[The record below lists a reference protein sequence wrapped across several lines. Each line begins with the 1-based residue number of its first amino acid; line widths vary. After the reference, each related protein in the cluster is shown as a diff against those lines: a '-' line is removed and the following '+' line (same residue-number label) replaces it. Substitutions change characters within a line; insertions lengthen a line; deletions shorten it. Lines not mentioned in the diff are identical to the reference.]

1 MRSLEDSAVSSNAL
15 WWYGLAAVVVGVLF
29 TVSDFVALL
38 VSTIDDPGEEA
49 LTDAYAGWAALSL
62 FTLAL
67 LQVAL
72 IGLYVP
78 QRGATGTLG
87 WIGFLIAF
95 IGTSI
100 TFLVVLIY
108 AVVASPMT
116 PADPGLLEAGPPGP
130 FILYFP
136 LFSLGWF
143 LLGAAFLRSPVY
155 PRPAALLLMV
165 GAGLALYPHP
175 ITNIVFSAA
184 IAWLGLSILLRRG

>member
-1 MRSLEDSAVSSNAL
+1 VSPNAF
-15 WWYGLAAVVVGVLF
+15 WWYGLAAVVVGALF

-38 VSTIDDPGEEA
+38 VTTLDEPDEEV
-49 LTDAYAGWAALSL
+49 LTNAYAGWAALSL

-78 QRGATGTLG
+78 QQYTSGTLG
-87 WIGFLIAF
+87 WVGFLLAF

-108 AVVASPMT
+108 AIVASPMT
-116 PADPGLLEAGPPGP
+116 PADPDFLEAGPPGP

-136 LFSLGWF
+136 LFCLGWF
-143 LLGAAFLRSPVY
+143 LLGAAFLKSSAY
-155 PRPAALLLMV
+155 PRPAALLLML
-165 GAGLALYPHP
+165 GALVTLYPHP

-184 IAWLGLSILLRRG
+184 IAWLGLALLVGRDTSS

>member
-1 MRSLEDSAVSSNAL
+1 MAPNAL

-38 VSTIDDPGEEA
+38 VTTLDDPSEEA

-78 QRGATGTLG
+78 QRVSTGTLG
-87 WIGFLIAF
+87 WVGFLLAL

-143 LLGAAFLRSPVY
+143 LLGAAFLRSSVY
-155 PRPAALLLMV
+155 PRPAALLLMI
-165 GAGLALYPHP
+165 GAVLALYPHP
-175 ITNIVFSAA
+175 ITNLVFSAA
-184 IAWLGLSILLRRG
+184 IAWLGLGLLLRRDALS

>member
-1 MRSLEDSAVSSNAL
+1 MTSNAL
-15 WWYGLAAVVVGVLF
+15 RWYGLAAVVVGVLF

-38 VSTIDDPGEEA
+38 VSTLDDPGEEV
-49 LTDAYAGWAALSL
+49 LTEAYAGWAALSL

-78 QRGATGTLG
+78 QQGTTGTLG
-87 WIGFLIAF
+87 WVGFLLAF

-116 PADPGLLEAGPPGP
+116 PADPELLEAGPPGP

-136 LFSLGWF
+136 LFCLGWF
-143 LLGAAFLRSPVY
+143 LLGAAFLRSSAY

-165 GAGLALYPHP
+165 GAVLALYPHP
-175 ITNIVFSAA
+175 ITNIVFSVA
-184 IAWLGLSILLRRG
+184 IAWLGLSVLLRRDSSS

>member
-1 MRSLEDSAVSSNAL
+1 MAPNAL
-15 WWYGLAAVVVGVLF
+15 RWYGLAAVVVGVLF
-29 TVSDFVALL
+29 TGSDFVALF
-38 VSTIDDPGEEA
+38 VSTLGDPGEKA
-49 LTDAYAGWAALSL
+49 LTDAYAGWTALSL

-78 QRGATGTLG
+78 QRGTTGTLG
-87 WIGFLIAF
+87 WIGFLLAF

-108 AVVASPMT
+108 AIVASPMT
-116 PADPGLLEAGPPGP
+116 PADPDFLEAGPPGP

-136 LFSLGWF
+136 LFCLGWF
-143 LLGAAFLRSPVY
+143 LLGAAFLRSSVY

-165 GAGLALYPHP
+165 GALVTLYPHP

-184 IAWLGLSILLRRG
+184 ISWLGLVLLSRRDAKSE

>member
-1 MRSLEDSAVSSNAL
+1 MAPNAL

-29 TVSDFVALL
+29 TVSDVVALF
-38 VSTIDDPGEEA
+38 VSTLDDPGEEV

-78 QRGATGTLG
+78 QRVSTGTLG
-87 WIGFLIAF
+87 WVGFLLAF

-108 AVVASPMT
+108 AVVALPMT
-116 PADPGLLEAGPPGP
+116 PADPGVLEAGPPGP

-143 LLGAAFLRSPVY
+143 LLGAAFLRSSVY
-155 PRPAALLLMV
+155 PRPAALLLMI
-165 GAGLALYPHP
+165 GAVLALYPHP
-175 ITNIVFSAA
+175 ITNLVFSAA
-184 IAWLGLSILLRRG
+184 IAWLGLGLLLRRDASS

>member
-1 MRSLEDSAVSSNAL
+1 VSPNAF
-15 WWYGLAAVVVGVLF
+15 WWYGLAAVVVGALF

-38 VSTIDDPGEEA
+38 VTTLDEPDEEV
-49 LTDAYAGWAALSL
+49 LTNAFAGWAALSL

-78 QRGATGTLG
+78 QQYTSGTLG
-87 WIGFLIAF
+87 WVGFLLAF

-108 AVVASPMT
+108 AIVASPMT
-116 PADPGLLEAGPPGP
+116 PADPDFLEAGPPGP

-136 LFSLGWF
+136 LFCLGWF
-143 LLGAAFLRSPVY
+143 LLGAAFLKSSAY
-155 PRPAALLLMV
+155 PRPAALLLML
-165 GAGLALYPHP
+165 GALVTLYPHP

-184 IAWLGLSILLRRG
+184 IAWLGLALLVGRDTSS

>member
-1 MRSLEDSAVSSNAL
+1 MAPNAL

-29 TVSDFVALL
+29 TVSDFVALF
-38 VSTIDDPGEEA
+38 VSTLDDPGEEA

-78 QRGATGTLG
+78 QRVSTGTLG
-87 WIGFLIAF
+87 WVGFLLAF

-116 PADPGLLEAGPPGP
+116 PADPGVLEAGPPGP

-143 LLGAAFLRSPVY
+143 LLGAAFLRSSVY
-155 PRPAALLLMV
+155 PRPAALLLMI
-165 GAGLALYPHP
+165 GAVLALYPHP
-175 ITNIVFSAA
+175 ITDLVFSAA
-184 IAWLGLSILLRRG
+184 IAWLGLGLLLRRGASS

>member
-1 MRSLEDSAVSSNAL
+1 MTPNAL
-15 WWYGLAAVVVGVLF
+15 RWYGLAAVVVGVLF

-38 VSTIDDPGEEA
+38 VTTLDDPGEEA

-78 QRGATGTLG
+78 QRVSTGTLG
-87 WIGFLIAF
+87 WVGFLLAF

-143 LLGAAFLRSPVY
+143 LLGAAFLRSSVY
-155 PRPAALLLMV
+155 PRPAALLLMI
-165 GAGLALYPHP
+165 GAVLALYPHP
-175 ITNIVFSAA
+175 ITNLVFSAA
-184 IAWLGLSILLRRG
+184 IAWLGLLLRRDASS

>member
-1 MRSLEDSAVSSNAL
+1 
-15 WWYGLAAVVVGVLF
+15 LAAVVVGVLF
-29 TVSDFVALL
+29 TGSDFVALF
-38 VSTIDDPGEEA
+38 VSTLDDPGEEA
-49 LTDAYAGWAALSL
+49 LTDAYAGWTALSL

-78 QRGATGTLG
+78 QRGTTGTLG
-87 WIGFLIAF
+87 WIGFLLAF

-108 AVVASPMT
+108 AIVASPMT
-116 PADPGLLEAGPPGP
+116 PADPEFLEAGPPGP

-136 LFSLGWF
+136 LFCLGWF
-143 LLGAAFLRSPVY
+143 LLGAAFLRSSVY

-165 GAGLALYPHP
+165 GALVTLYPHP

-184 IAWLGLSILLRRG
+184 ISWLGLVLLSGRDTKSE